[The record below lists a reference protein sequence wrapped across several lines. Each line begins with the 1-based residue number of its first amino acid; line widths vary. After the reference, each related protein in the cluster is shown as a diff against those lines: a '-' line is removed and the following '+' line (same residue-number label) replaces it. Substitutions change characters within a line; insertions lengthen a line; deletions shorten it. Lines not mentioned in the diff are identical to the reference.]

1 MKTNI
6 QTDDDLEIVHVD
18 SLDEFLKQVRD
29 TGVLL
34 VNTANDEEAPFN
46 IYAEIDGE
54 TIQYFID
61 GDEATEEEVV
71 ERCNPYDT
79 SILGIPE

>member
-1 MKTNI
+1 MTDDI
-6 QTDDDLEIVHVD
+6 QTDGELEIVHVD
-18 SLDEFLKQVRD
+18 SLDEFFEHVCE

-46 IYAEIDGE
+46 IYAETDGE

-61 GDEATEEEVV
+61 GAEATEEEVV
-71 ERCNPYDT
+71 ERCDPYDT